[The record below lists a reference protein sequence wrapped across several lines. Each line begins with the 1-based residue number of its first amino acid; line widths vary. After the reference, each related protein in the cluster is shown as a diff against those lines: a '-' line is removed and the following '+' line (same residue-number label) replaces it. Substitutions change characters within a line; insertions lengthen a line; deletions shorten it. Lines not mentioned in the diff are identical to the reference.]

1 MAPEILEGKKYSFA
15 ADVWSLGCILYE
27 LVTGVS
33 AFFAISREKLKEKVL
48 KLEYKP
54 LPEFTLDEIKEI
66 VHGCLK
72 LNPEERLTLD

>member
-27 LVTGVS
+27 LVTGDS
-33 AFFAISREKLKEKVL
+33 AFFAISREKLNEKVL

-54 LPEFTLDEIKEI
+54 LPEFTLDEIQEI